1 MSKFRASRGFTLIE
15 LLVVIAII
23 AILAAILFPVFAAAR
38 ENARKATCINNLK
51 QLGLGFTM
59 YTNDNKDRFPPWS
72 KSGNWVLED
81 LWYHSVDPYLKQ
93 MQGFDLKG
101 VFVCP
106 SSPKI
111 KDQYLRR
118 GYGYNQAYIGG
129 HPSPAKLGELDQP
142 TSTVVI
148 IEIWQFDKT
157 QTEPKGIGSA
167 LCYPPSSNYVAPNK
181 LWAAGW
187 HRGLTNVLL
196 ADSHVRSFKT
206 AEPFSNAAT
215 AYTGVLEKGGGNSG
229 LDVDPWFRRD
239 GKKP

>member
-1 MSKFRASRGFTLIE
+1 
-15 LLVVIAII
+15 
-23 AILAAILFPVFAAAR
+23 
-38 ENARKATCINNLK
+38 
-51 QLGLGFTM
+51 
-59 YTNDNKDRFPPWS
+59 
-72 KSGNWVLED
+72 
-81 LWYHSVDPYLKQ
+81 

-118 GYGYNQAYIGG
+118 AYGYNQQYIGM

-142 TSTVVI
+142 TSTVIVM
-148 IEIWQFDKT
+148 EIWQFDKT

-167 LCYPPSSNYVAPNK
+167 LCYPPSSTYLAPNK

-187 HRGLTNVLL
+187 HKGLTNVLL
-196 ADSHVRSFKT
+196 GDSHVKSFKT
-206 AEPFSNAAT
+206 AEPFSPAAS
-215 AYTGVLEKGGGNSG
+215 AYTGLLEKGGGGTG